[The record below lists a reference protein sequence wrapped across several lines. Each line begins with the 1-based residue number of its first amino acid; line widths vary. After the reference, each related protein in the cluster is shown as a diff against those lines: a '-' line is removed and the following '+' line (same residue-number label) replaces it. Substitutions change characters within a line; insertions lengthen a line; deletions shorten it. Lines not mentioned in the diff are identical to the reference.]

1 MIWRLARVTMTF
13 SAAVLAITLVG
24 SAQSK
29 DPFVG
34 TWKMNPAKSSY
45 SPGPVPKSI
54 TSIYEAAGK
63 GYKVSV
69 TNESASGKTQYGY
82 TTNADGTDAKL
93 TGNNPNADTIAVRR
107 IDANTLESVSKMGG
121 KTTITQRNVLSADG
135 KSRTVTT
142 TGTDPKGQK
151 VHNVAVFERQ

>member
-1 MIWRLARVTMTF
+1 MIWRLARVTMLLT
-13 SAAVLAITLVG
+13 AAVLAVTLVG
-24 SAQSK
+24 HCAIE
-29 DPFVG
+29 
-34 TWKMNPAKSSY
+34 
-45 SPGPVPKSI
+45 GPLRRYLEDEPREEQLLAGSDAEEHHI
-54 TSIYEAAGK
+54 IYEAAGK

-107 IDANTLESVSKMGG
+107 IDANTLESVNKMGG